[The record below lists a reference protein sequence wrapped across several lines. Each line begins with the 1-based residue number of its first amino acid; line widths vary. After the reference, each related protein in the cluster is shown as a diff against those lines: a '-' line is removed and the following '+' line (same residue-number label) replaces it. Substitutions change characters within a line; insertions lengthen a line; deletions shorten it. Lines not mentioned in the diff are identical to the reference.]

1 MMWDF
6 SKVGA
11 QSHMEQVTTMQ
22 IFLIVMVVSML
33 ALIGLIGSW
42 VHHATWLLR
51 NYNER
56 LTELEKHE
64 L

>member
-1 MMWDF
+1 
-6 SKVGA
+6 
-11 QSHMEQVTTMQ
+11 MEQVTTMQ

-33 ALIGLIGSW
+33 ALIGLIGLC
-42 VHHATWLLR
+42 VHHATCLLR